1 MSVAGSLQFG
11 YSLWACLRMGMSGSA
26 SFHRRRS
33 PGRPCGL
40 WRARRLGTRASCPL
54 IPVSYSRAGP
64 RQVGAGCPR
73 SQEYRPGG
81 RRRGQGP
88 SVPARPWHNPRRF
101 QHSRG
106 FSEIRLPRRCLQCRS
121 YVNEQCNRLTRHWKF
136 LINTASIGL
145 MPRERARR
153 PSRDQSNQ
161 KILSE
166 AKCVT
171 GFGRPPATGCSRCYS
186 HHSRCW

>member
-1 MSVAGSLQFG
+1 MKITTAALAPLRGEGGERSEPGEGADQLFSKQARDEMGVTGSLQFG
-11 YSLWACLRMGMSGSA
+11 VFPL
-26 SFHRRRS
+26 
-33 PGRPCGL
+33 GL
-40 WRARRLGTRASCPL
+40 FDDGDIRVGVLPKGEEVRASLASCAERMR
-54 IPVSYSRAGP
+54 VRD
-64 RQVGAGCPR
+64 
-73 SQEYRPGG
+73 
-81 RRRGQGP
+81 
-88 SVPARPWHNPRRF
+88 VPARPWHNPRRF